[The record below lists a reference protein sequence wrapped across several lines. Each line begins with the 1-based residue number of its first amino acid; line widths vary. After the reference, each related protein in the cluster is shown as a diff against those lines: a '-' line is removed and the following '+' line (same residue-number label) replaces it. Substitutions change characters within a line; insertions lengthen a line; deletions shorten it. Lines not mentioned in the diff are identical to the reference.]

1 MIINEIMR
9 NITPPPFEAI
19 EQEFDVCMLLYNV
32 YECYVHFQQL
42 ILSAY
47 QRLLH
52 ITKAMKRRSTL

>member
-32 YECYVHFQQL
+32 YECYVPFQ
-42 ILSAY
+42 
-47 QRLLH
+47 
-52 ITKAMKRRSTL
+52 